1 MFMKH
6 EFVHYLIRLFLLLAL
21 LPAIVACDAL
31 EFNGEN
37 ISPAE
42 SYPIVYVKRSVN
54 ALAEPIDPHSFVAGG
69 DLYWRDAASAS
80 ATEINLTQA
89 LTGGSG
95 DVSSPEVSFDGTTVV
110 FSMRRAGDTAWNI
123 WQMNV
128 SSKQITQLTSDSFN
142 DTHPHFLVDGRIVFS
157 SDRQSTSRAQLSAN
171 NIEEFSYLDP
181 KGRHAASLLH
191 VMEADGSNIR
201 QISFHVG
208 HDSHVALL
216 NDGRLMFNRWE
227 AAGQRNHLPIITI
240 KPDGTGIETL
250 YGAYSKGHSFL
261 QPRQLANGKIV
272 AIQAPVSGAHGGGAL
287 VEIDVEQFGD
297 MRDWVVSLTP
307 GTKPL
312 KQLSLN
318 SVNLEA
324 GISQYGRFLSPYPIF
339 DGSNRILVSWSA
351 SNKTEVTDVVTS
363 TTKTIEANPSYGIYI
378 LDLVTKS
385 MKPVVKA
392 ENNLMAYDA
401 IAIQARTP
409 PTQIDDAFSGV
420 GGSLITALETA
431 DEGLVHVRSVYDTDS
446 NDLLGQS
453 MMVPTLLPIP
463 EQITQITAPINDARA
478 SVADIAA
485 IKDLSNINYRTVEDR
500 PARFVRVTTPVAVPE
515 GSGQDLIGDAGSV
528 MQRILGYSEVE
539 PDGSVLVK
547 VPADTP
553 VAISVLDAEG
563 RAITNHTSFFHV
575 RPGEVLECA
584 GCHSPRKRTALNTF
598 PITNNK
604 LYYQLGPAQINE
616 TMAETR
622 ARVNNGSIYD
632 PDNLNLDV
640 FYTDIWVT
648 NIVTASAAAGVPI
661 ALGLDIDIDYSL
673 LTTPAPTNGVINFV
687 DHIQPMFDA
696 GGANCVAC
704 HNGGQVPDLR
714 PIADTDDG
722 VLLSYKNLVKGLAT
736 PDPLT
741 PTIPLLNLKQAAYLT
756 QRQVPYVRS
765 SGPRDTSRNS
775 YLIEKLY
782 NMELRAPRT
791 LAGGT
796 NHSAFLNASEMRLI
810 TEWVDTGA
818 NYYNTPFI
826 DNNPADGNFD
836 LVEVINRQ
844 TLADFNEFKSS
855 VYPVLQNRCAS
866 CHRSIANKSDF
877 KQKIIASTL
886 LPAGSTPSENTS
898 PRFILTGSVDGDY
911 RAASAFIEDRSSPA
925 INSLITRAVS
935 TSVAPEPVHPQI
947 SDGAGGYVPVMMDTD
962 TDYTTLINWITP

>member
-6 EFVHYLIRLFLLLAL
+6 DFVHYLKRASLLLGL
-21 LPAIVACDAL
+21 LPAIIACDAL

-37 ISPAE
+37 ISPAD
-42 SYPIVYVKRSVN
+42 SYPIVYVKRSVA

-80 ATEINLTQA
+80 ATEINLTDSITSG
-89 LTGGSG
+89 LG
-95 DVSSPEVSFDGTTVV
+95 DVSSPEVSYDGNTVV
-110 FSMRRAGDTAWNI
+110 FSMRRTSDTAWNI

-128 SSKQITQLTSDSFN
+128 SSKQITQLTNDSFN

-157 SDRQSTSRAQLSAN
+157 SDRQSTSRTQLAAN

-208 HDSHVALL
+208 HDSHVTLL

-227 AAGQRNHLPIITI
+227 ATGQRNHIPIITI

-261 QPRQLANGKIV
+261 QPRQLANGKLI
-272 AIQAPVSGAHGGGAL
+272 AIQAPVSGSHGGGAL

-297 MRDWVVSLTP
+297 MRDWGSSLTA
-307 GTKPL
+307 GTQPL
-312 KQLSLN
+312 KQISLN
-318 SVNLEA
+318 SVNIES
-324 GISQYGRFLSPYPIF
+324 GVSQYGRFLSPYPVF

-351 SNKTEVTDVVTS
+351 SNKTEVTDPVTS
-363 TTKTIEANPSYGIYI
+363 TTKTIEGNPSYGIYI
-378 LDLVTKS
+378 LDLATKS

-392 ENNLMAYDA
+392 ENNLMAYDV
-401 IAIQARTP
+401 IAIQSRTA

-420 GGSLITALETA
+420 GGSLIAALEATNQ
-431 DEGLVHVRSVYDTDS
+431 GLVHVRSIYDTDA
-446 NDLLGQS
+446 NGLIDQS
-453 MMVPTLLPIP
+453 MMVGTETLPMTLSGV
-463 EQITQITAPINDARA
+463 NDPRDM
-478 SVADIAA
+478 VVDIAR
-485 IKDLSNINYRTVEDR
+485 IKNLSFYYADDR
-500 PARFVRVTTPVAVPE
+500 PARFVRVTTPVALPE
-515 GSGQDLIGDAGSV
+515 GAGQDLVGEAGSV

-539 PDGSVLVK
+539 PDGSVLIK

-553 VAISVLDAEG
+553 VSINVLDANG
-563 RAITNHTSFFHV
+563 RAITNHNSWVHV
-575 RPGEVLECA
+575 RPGERLQCS
-584 GCHSPRKRTALNTF
+584 GCHSPRKRTGLNIT
-598 PITNNK
+598 PIAGNNPVV
-604 LYYQLGPAQINE
+604 QLVPAQSNE
-616 TMAETR
+616 TMAQTR
-622 ARVNNGSIYD
+622 ARLNNGSSFD
-632 PDNLNLDV
+632 PDDLNPDI
-640 FYTDIWVT
+640 FFTDIWVT
-648 NIVTASAAAGVPI
+648 NYVLGQTVAGRP
-661 ALGLDIDIDYSL
+661 LGPFVLPTPVDQDIDIDYSL
-673 LTTPAPTNGVINFV
+673 LATPAPTNGVINFV
-687 DHIQPMFDA
+687 DHIQPIFDA

-714 PIADTDDG
+714 PLADTDG

-736 PDPLT
+736 PDPVT
-741 PTIPLLNLKQAAYLT
+741 PTIPLVNLKQAAYLT

-765 SGPRDTSRNS
+765 SGPRDSSRNS
-775 YLIEKLY
+775 YLFEKLY
-782 NMELRAPRT
+782 NTELRAPRA

-796 NHSAFLNASEMRLI
+796 NHSAFLNTSEMRLI

-826 DNNPADGNFD
+826 DNNPADGNLD

-844 TLADFNEFKSS
+844 TLGDFDEFKAN

-877 KQKIIASTL
+877 QQKIIASTL
-886 LPAGSTPSENTS
+886 LPAGSTPEENTS
-898 PRFILTGSVDGDY
+898 PRFILTGSVEGDY
-911 RAASAFIEDRSSPA
+911 RAASAFIEDRAIPA
-925 INSLITRAVS
+925 TNSLITRAIS
-935 TSVAPEPVHPQI
+935 SSVAPEPVHPQI
-947 SDGAGGYVPVMMDTD
+947 SDGAGGFVPVLSNTEA
-962 TDYTTLINWITP
+962 DYTTLINWITP

>member
-6 EFVHYLIRLFLLLAL
+6 ESVHYLIRIFLLLGL
-21 LPAIVACDAL
+21 LPAIIACDAL

-37 ISPAE
+37 ISPAD
-42 SYPIVYVKRSVN
+42 SYPIVYVKRSVT

-69 DLYWRDAASAS
+69 DLYWRDSASAS
-80 ATEINLTQA
+80 ATEVNLTGS
-89 LTGGSG
+89 LTGGAG
-95 DVSSPEVSFDGTTVV
+95 DVSSPEVSYDGNTVV
-110 FSMRRAGDTAWNI
+110 FSMRRASDTAWNI

-128 SSKQITQLTSDSFN
+128 SSKQITQLTNDSFN

-157 SDRQSTSRAQLSAN
+157 SDRQSASRAQLAAN
-171 NIEEFSYLDP
+171 NTEEFSYLDP

-191 VMEADGSNIR
+191 VMDTDGSNIR
-201 QISFHVG
+201 QISFHPG
-208 HDSHVALL
+208 HDTHVALL

-287 VEIDVEQFGD
+287 VEIDIEQFGD
-297 MRDWVVSLTP
+297 MGDWGVTVTP

-312 KQLSLN
+312 KQISLN
-318 SVNLEA
+318 SVNIEA
-324 GISQYGRFLSPYPIF
+324 GVSQYGRFLSPYPVF
-339 DGSNRILVSWSA
+339 DGSNRLLVSWSA
-351 SNKTEVTDVVTS
+351 SNKAEVTDVVTN
-363 TTKTIEANPSYGIYI
+363 TMKMIEANPSYGIYI
-378 LDLVTKS
+378 LDLASKS
-385 MKPVVKA
+385 MKPIVKA
-392 ENNLMAYDA
+392 ENNVMAYDA
-401 IAIQARTP
+401 IAIQSRTS
-409 PTQIDDAFSGV
+409 PTQIDDAFSGI
-420 GGSLITALETA
+420 GGSLIAALETA
-431 DEGLVHVRSVYDTDS
+431 DQGLVHVRSVYDTDS
-446 NDLLGQS
+446 NDLLGPS
-453 MMVPTLLPIP
+453 MMINTLPIP
-463 EQITQITAPINDARA
+463 EQIVQITSPPNDARTT
-478 SVADIAA
+478 VADIFA

-515 GSGQDLIGDAGSV
+515 GAGQDLIGDAGSV

-539 PDGSVLVK
+539 PDGSVYVK

-553 VAISVLDAEG
+553 VAISVLDANG
-563 RAITNHTSFFHV
+563 RAITNHSSYFHV

-584 GCHSPRKRTALNTF
+584 GCHSPSKANALNTF

-622 ARVNNGSIYD
+622 ARVTRSEYD
-632 PDNLNLDV
+632 PEDLNENIV
-640 FYTDIWVT
+640 YTDIWVT
-648 NIVTASAAAGVPI
+648 DIVTASAAAGVPI

-687 DHIQPMFDA
+687 EHIQPIFDA

-704 HNGGQVPDLR
+704 HNAGQVPDLR
-714 PIADTDDG
+714 PIADTDG

-736 PDPLT
+736 PDPVT
-741 PTIPLLNLKQAAYLT
+741 PTIPLVNLKQAAYLT
-756 QRQVPYVRS
+756 QRQTPYVRTD
-765 SGPRDTSRNS
+765 GPRDSSRNS
-775 YLIEKLY
+775 YLFEKLY

-796 NHSAFLNASEMRLI
+796 NHSAFLNASEVRLI

-826 DNNPADGNFD
+826 DNNPADGNLD
-836 LVEVINRQ
+836 LAEVINRQ
-844 TLADFNEFKSS
+844 SLADFNEFKSS

-877 KQKIIASTL
+877 KQKVIASTL
-886 LPAGSTPSENTS
+886 LPAGSTPEENTS
-898 PRFILTGSVDGDY
+898 PRFILTGNVEGDY
-911 RAASAFIEDRSSPA
+911 RAASAFIEDRTSPA
-925 INSLITRAVS
+925 ANSLITRAIS
-935 TSVAPEPVHPQI
+935 TSVSPEPVHPQI
-947 SDGAGGYVPVMMDTD
+947 SDSASGFVPVLSNTE